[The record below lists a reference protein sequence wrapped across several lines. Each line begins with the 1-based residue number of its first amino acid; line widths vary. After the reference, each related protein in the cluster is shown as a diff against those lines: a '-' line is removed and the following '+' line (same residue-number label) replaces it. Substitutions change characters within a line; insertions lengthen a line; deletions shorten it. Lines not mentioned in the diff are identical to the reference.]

1 MLTDVLEKCKGNVII
16 ADAFTKADSII
27 NDPKYDSILCS
38 ISGGSDSDVMLD
50 LIHKVDLNKKVI
62 YVWFNTGLEY
72 QATKNHLE
80 YLENRYNVQIHRERA
95 IKPIPLCTKEFGQP
109 FLSKLVSRNISR
121 LQQSGFKW
129 ENEPF
134 EVLDSKYSACHSE
147 LKWWCNAWDN
157 KHMREWGYSMFNIN
171 YHRFL
176 KQFILENPPQFKI
189 SQLCCDYAKKK
200 VSKQYIK
207 HNKIQL
213 SIIGVRKAEGGSRS
227 SAYASCFD
235 AKNSHHNYDNYR
247 PIFWFTNE
255 DKLAYEKIFNIQ
267 HSDCYT
273 KWGLSRTGC
282 VGCPFN
288 KHFADELRIVEYYEP
303 AICKAVN
310 NVFKESYEYT
320 KMYRQFIAEQKKREK
335 GIKVLF

>member
-50 LIHKVDLNKKVI
+50 LIHKVDIDKKVQYI
-62 YVWFNTGLEY
+62 WFNTGLEY

-80 YLENRYNVQIHRERA
+80 YLENRYDIQIHRERA
-95 IKPIPLCTKEFGQP
+95 IKPIPLCTKEHGQP
-109 FLSKLVSRNISR
+109 FLSKRVSDMMWR
-121 LQQSGFKW
+121 LQEWNFQW
-129 ENEPF
+129 EDEPF
-134 EVLDSKYSACHSE
+134 DKLLEKYPNCRSA
-147 LKWWCNAWDN
+147 LKWWCNMWAPR
-157 KHMREWGYSMFNIN
+157 HTESWGYSMFNISYN
-171 YHRFL
+171 RYL
-176 KQFILENPPQFKI
+176 KDFIVQNPPTFKI
-189 SQLCCDYAKKK
+189 SGACCDYAKKK

-207 HNKIQL
+207 QNKIQL
-213 SIIGVRKAEGGSRS
+213 SVIGVRRAEGGARS
-227 SAYASCFD
+227 SAYTSCFD

-247 PIFWFTNE
+247 PIFWFENV
-255 DKLAYEKIFNIQ
+255 DKSKYDNLFDIQ

-273 KWGLSRTGC
+273 EWGFKRTGC

-288 KHFADELRIVEYYEP
+288 KHFADELQIVEQHEP
-303 AICKAVN
+303 MMYKAVC
-310 NVFKESYEYT
+310 NVFKDSYEYT